1 MKLVNLDF
9 TSLYPSTFTMT
20 YTLFRKRS
28 IRRDKIKKIFDL

>member
-20 YTLFRKRS
+20 YKLVRKK
-28 IRRDKIKKIFDL
+28 IRRDKIRKIFEL